1 MQWCSTVHRVGFELF
16 SFSLIILIQHA
27 WNYFQKEE
35 VSVPTSTTTTAPA
48 SSTESLLMSFLG
60 GFLPFISTD
69 ADKTGVDPEDEED
82 EDIDYDQESQEMR
95 MVKRL
100 GLAAEVGDVESKR

>member
-1 MQWCSTVHRVGFELF
+1 
-16 SFSLIILIQHA
+16 
-27 WNYFQKEE
+27 
-35 VSVPTSTTTTAPA
+35 
-48 SSTESLLMSFLG
+48 MSFLG

-69 ADKTGVDPEDEED
+69 ADKTGVDPEDD
-82 EDIDYDQESQEMR
+82 DDIDYDQESQEMR

>member
-1 MQWCSTVHRVGFELF
+1 
-16 SFSLIILIQHA
+16 
-27 WNYFQKEE
+27 
-35 VSVPTSTTTTAPA
+35 
-48 SSTESLLMSFLG
+48 MSFLG

-82 EDIDYDQESQEMR
+82 EDIDYDQEMR